1 MDVAVIGLGKLGSPM
16 AAIFASLGH
25 NTIGVDMVP
34 ATVEKI
40 NRLEPPVFE
49 PGLKELLLQTGG
61 RLRATSNLAEAV
73 QNSRI
78 SFVIVPTPSEKN
90 GSFSMKYA
98 EAAAREI
105 GFALLGRTDP
115 HLVVLTSTVMPG
127 DTDAVFI
134 KALES
139 ASGQK
144 VGSNIGVCYSPEF
157 IALGTCIRDFLHPDL
172 VLIGESDSA
181 SGKLL
186 ADFYQTLHQSNP
198 GISRMAIVN
207 AEITKISLNS
217 FVTMKIS
224 FANMIA
230 SICENFPEGN
240 VDDVTKALGHDSRIG
255 AKYFRGSVSFGGPCF
270 PRDNRALARLGM
282 DLGKEMAL
290 PEATDKI
297 NNSQLDRV
305 LTIIN
310 NLDPR
315 GLTVGILGLAYKPGT
330 NVVEKSFG
338 IALADALAERG
349 LPVIAHDFHARIP
362 AVMSMNQDIEFT
374 DSVEE
379 CCKRSDIIIVALPCA
394 EYGNLPREVLCESKR
409 PKVILDCWRLNKLSD
424 FADVAKVIALGTGDV
439 QKVANKS
446 FSPPLVQPFKVS

>member
-16 AAIFASLGH
+16 AAIFASMGH

-49 PGLKELLLQTGG
+49 PGLKELLQQTEG
-61 RLRATSNLAEAV
+61 RLRATTNLAEAV

-78 SFVIVPTPSEKN
+78 SFVIVPTPSDKN
-90 GSFSMKYA
+90 DSFSMKYA
-98 EAAAREI
+98 EAAAEEI
-105 GFALLGRTDP
+105 GRALLGRTTP

-127 DTDAVFI
+127 DTEAIFI
-134 KALES
+134 KALEG

-144 VGSNIGVCYSPEF
+144 VGTHIGVCYSPEF

-172 VLIGESDSA
+172 VLIGESDSE

-186 ADFYQTLHQSNP
+186 VDFYKTLHRSNP

-207 AEITKISLNS
+207 AEIAKISLNS

-230 SICENFPEGN
+230 SICESFPEGD
-240 VDDVTKALGHDSRIG
+240 VDDVTQALGHDCRIG

-270 PRDNRALARLGM
+270 PRDNRALARLGLN
-282 DLGKEMAL
+282 LGKELIL
-290 PEATDKI
+290 PEATDKL
-297 NNSQLDRV
+297 NDSQLDRV
-305 LTIIN
+305 LAIIN

-315 GLTVGILGLAYKPGT
+315 GKSVGILGLAYKPGT

-338 IALADALAERG
+338 IALADALVERG
-349 LPVIAHDFHARIP
+349 IPVLAHDFHAMVSAARTL
-362 AVMSMNQDIEFT
+362 SQDIEFT

-394 EYGNLPREVLCESKR
+394 EYGNLPREVFADSHR
-409 PKVILDCWRLNKLSD
+409 PKVILDCWRLNNLSA
-424 FADVAKVIALGTGDV
+424 FADVAQVIALGTGDV
-439 QKVANKS
+439 HGVATKS
-446 FSPPLVQPFKVS
+446 LRPTLLPTV